1 MGKHSTDRSLRRRQI
16 LDQCRTD
23 SELDAWMLDHFP
35 DTKQLVTASM
45 DRLAKVTLLLERED
59 LEQIDAALSLTPPL
73 LVQTPKSGDGP
84 QPAAPWPKRSLWLG
98 AGVLTG
104 GVALLL
110 SGSAS
115 YRNPRPTAALAGCVS
130 DALLPCLG
138 QNYLLSLNANDAWQV
153 PLSAASRC
161 KRSWIEWIRTIS
173 QECIKKDI
181 LGIRYRLVDIDELH
195 DDDSIKFL
203 RDRCETKDDVM
214 ACIKAGTMLRKK
226 RTYQT
231 DKDDQIDDE
240 VGKLFVRAC
249 ENSADNLARCSPLF
263 VEQDLYRWL
272 NTQWQNSNKHKSLKL
287 ISDLCQNC
295 KDLGDQDCC
304 RKNVLEELCD
314 GFQTTPGSHA
324 QMPAA
329 CVALSELYRIKR
341 LPGYTWDEA
350 MDAAEKGCDLARHRD
365 ASCHHSDPQYSE
377 CDDAGITSCHHVMR
391 LCEPREQPKTEG
403 AAEKCSLARISAYT
417 NRWKALCPESSP
429 VAACKN

>member
-73 LVQTPKSGDGP
+73 LVQTPKSGTGP

-110 SGSAS
+110 GGST
-115 YRNPRPTAALAGCVS
+115 YRNPRPPAGCVS
-130 DALLPCLG
+130 EALLPCLG
-138 QNYLLSLNANDAWQV
+138 QNYLLSIKANDAWQV
-153 PLSAASRC
+153 TLPAASGC
-161 KRSWIEWIRTIS
+161 TRSWIEWIRTIS

-181 LGIRYRLVDIDELH
+181 FAIRYRIVDIEEQKN
-195 DDDSIKFL
+195 DDNLLKIL
-203 RDRCETKDDVM
+203 RDRCENNADVM
-214 ACIKAGTMLRKK
+214 ACIKAGTLIRINNN
-226 RTYQT
+226 YQT
-231 DKDDQIDDE
+231 NYAAGE
-240 VGKLFVRAC
+240 LFVRAC
-249 ENSADNLARCSPLF
+249 ENSDDNLARCSPLF
-263 VEQDLYRWL
+263 VEKDSYDWLKTQWL
-272 NTQWQNSNKHKSLKL
+272 NNTHKSIGKL
-287 ISDLCQNC
+287 CHEC
-295 KDLGDQDCC
+295 KDFRKNDCC
-304 RKNVLEELCD
+304 RKSVLKRLCD
-314 GFQTTPGSHA
+314 GFQPTPGSHA
-324 QMPAA
+324 QMPTA
-329 CVALSELYRIKR
+329 CVALFNLYWFNRADFI
-341 LPGYTWDEA
+341 WDEA
-350 MDAAEKGCDLARHRD
+350 MDAAEKGCNLARHLD
-365 ASCHHSDPQYSE
+365 APCRHPDPQYSE

-417 NRWKALCPESSP
+417 KRWKALCPESSP

>member
-73 LVQTPKSGDGP
+73 LAQTPKSGAGL
-84 QPAAPWPKRSLWLG
+84 QLAAPWPKRSLWLG
-98 AGVLTG
+98 AVLLTG

-110 SGSAS
+110 GGSA
-115 YRNPRPTAALAGCVS
+115 YRNPRPPAGCVS

-138 QNYLLSLNANDAWQV
+138 QHYLLSLRANDAWQV
-153 PLSAASRC
+153 PLSAASGC

-181 LGIRYRLVDIDELH
+181 FGIRYRIVDIEESQY
-195 DDDSIKFL
+195 DDSLLKIL
-203 RDRCETKDDVM
+203 RDRCEKDDDVM
-214 ACIKAGTMLRKK
+214 ACIKAGTLIRKNK
-226 RTYQT
+226 EYKT
-231 DKDDQIDDE
+231 KDE
-240 VGKLFVRAC
+240 AGELFVRAC

-263 VEQDLYRWL
+263 VEKDSYDWL
-272 NTQWQNSNKHKSLKL
+272 KTQRLNNTHKSIGKL
-287 ISDLCQNC
+287 CHEC
-295 KDLGDQDCC
+295 KGFGENDCC
-304 RKNVLEELCD
+304 RKIVLKRLCD

-329 CVALSELYRIKR
+329 CVALSNQYLLKQ
-341 LPGYTWDEA
+341 PGDTSWDEA
-350 MDAAEKGCDLARHRD
+350 MDAAEKGCDLARHSD
-365 ASCHHSDPQYSE
+365 ASCRHSDPQYSE

-391 LCEPREQPKTEG
+391 LCEPGKQPNTEG